1 MLRII
6 EKACGFIAATCKNI
20 VLFSLAAIVL
30 LFAGAIQITLL
41 NVELEA
47 ARNENAALSHRNAEL
62 IESVHSRE
70 QLIDEM
76 RMELEA
82 ADEKQSL
89 VIREELRFLGLIKL
103 GSTCF
108 SHDVSCEIFD
118 GINLGD
124 DVSTAPWLEASFA
137 SSLVSARFIVAAKVA

>member
-6 EKACGFIAATCKNI
+6 EKACGLLAAVCKNI
-20 VLFSLAAIVL
+20 VLFSLAAVL
-30 LFAGAIQITLL
+30 MLIAGAVHITLL

-62 IESVHSRE
+62 IESAYSRE
-70 QLIDEM
+70 LLIDEM

-89 VIREELRFLGLIKL
+89 VIREELRFLGFIKL
-103 GSTCF
+103 GVRKRYYEDNGEDALIMVCDHMPEADPDFEEAET
-108 SHDVSCEIFD
+108 V
-118 GINLGD
+118 
-124 DVSTAPWLEASFA
+124 LE
-137 SSLVSARFIVAAKVA
+137 

>member
-20 VLFSLAAIVL
+20 VLFSLAAMVL

-41 NVELEA
+41 NMELDA
-47 ARNENAALSHRNAEL
+47 ARRENTVLSQENAKLLEDANA
-62 IESVHSRE
+62 SAF
-70 QLIDEM
+70 LIDEL
-76 RMELEA
+76 RREREA
-82 ADEKQSL
+82 VDEKQSL
-89 VIREELRFLGLIKL
+89 VIREEFRFLGFIKL